1 MQFDDL
7 MMKKSYSSMGAYKQS
22 KLANILFTKELN
34 RRLEGKLLTM
44 RMKINRLLCF
54 IVFFLGSGVTVYT
67 LHPGNET

>member
-34 RRLEGKLLTM
+34 RRLEGKLL
-44 RMKINRLLCF
+44 
-54 IVFFLGSGVTVYT
+54 
-67 LHPGNET
+67 